1 MASRRRHST
10 DLPQLRRRSS
20 GLDVVRD
27 GIWFAS
33 SSSSEVEVGVL
44 SSPDLWPSRGQ
55 TSLFAGSVTSRG
67 RVSFR
72 QIWPSLAVR
81 DGFIIS
87 GGGLLFADRSRE
99 RHRGRED
106 IDEQLFFA
114 VVDLSSSDLWP
125 EIGAGKGI
133 ELQTGMVKEP
143 RWIWFEIV
151 NEARRNRR
159 AAVNAGHGW
168 MWIDGETK

>member
-1 MASRRRHST
+1 MWFATEYGSRVV
-10 DLPQLRRRSS
+10 LPQKLRSEYSLRRISDHREVRLLSL
-20 GLDVVRD
+20 LDL
-27 GIWFAS
+27 WHH
-33 SSSSEVEVGVL
+33 EVG
-44 SSPDLWPSRGQ
+44 
-55 TSLFAGSVTSRG
+55 
-67 RVSFR
+67 VSFR